1 MQRVT
6 VTLDDDLM
14 TDLDRMVEEHG
25 YQNRSEAIRDF
36 ARAGM
41 QQAAHNAGGGGEC
54 VAALVYIYDHAAR
67 DLSSKLV
74 KNFHGHHDMSLASLH
89 IHLDNDT
96 CMEVTALRGHSPR
109 QMMSHVGLP
118 AWKLPF
124 VAKDFIARMGESIH
138 AIRPFDG
145 VDAALA
151 RLADAGVALAVV
163 SSNAYDNVSRVLG
176 PATTRLFRHFECGM
190 SMFGKTASLRSVLKK
205 TGVHASEAIYVGDQS
220 VDLQAARRAGI
231 AFGAVAWGY
240 ATIESLREHRPEEE
254 FASVAEL
261 ARIA

>member
-1 MQRVT
+1 MPGRISRRWTFAAIAVPAAAACNAILGNSAAEYVGPDASIPGSEPQSDTGPPSYV
-6 VTLDDDLM
+6 DPGSC
-14 TDLDRMVEEHG
+14 VE
-25 YQNRSEAIRDF
+25 I
-36 ARAGM
+36 
-41 QQAAHNAGGGGEC
+41 AGG
-54 VAALVYIYDHAAR
+54 
-67 DLSSKLV
+67 
-74 KNFHGHHDMSLASLH
+74 NW
-89 IHLDNDT
+89 
-96 CMEVTALRGHSPR
+96 TACNGTDSC
-109 QMMSHVGLP
+109 
-118 AWKLPF
+118 
-124 VAKDFIARMGESIH
+124 
-138 AIRPFDG
+138 
-145 VDAALA
+145 
-151 RLADAGVALAVV
+151 
-163 SSNAYDNVSRVLG
+163 VLG